1 MFDWADEK
9 NAQLRQERGI
19 GFQEIIFHIEQGDVL
34 AVSEHPNKEKFPG
47 QKIIYVRIE
56 DYVYMVP
63 FVESEEGKF
72 LKTIIPSRKATKKL
86 LGGKSDET

>member
-1 MFDWADEK
+1 MFDWSDEK
-9 NAQLRQERGI
+9 DAQLRRERGI

-34 AVSEHPNKEKFPG
+34 AVADHPDIEKYPA

-63 FVESEEGKF
+63 FVETEEGKF
-72 LKTIIPSRKATKKL
+72 LKTIIPSRQLTRRYL
-86 LGGKSDET
+86 RKSY

>member
-1 MFDWADEK
+1 MFDWSDEK

-34 AVSEHPNKEKFPG
+34 AVSEHPNKEKFLE